1 MKSIAADAVSRP
13 HGRKKKKMEGDKLV
27 CGVCRFSVF
36 LADEEGWWY
45 PCLRVKVDPDQ
56 RPHDCPR
63 TGLEGQNGNAERDA

>member
-36 LADEEGWWY
+36 LVDEEDWWC
-45 PCLRVKVDPDQ
+45 PRLQVKVDPER
-56 RPHDCPR
+56 RPYDCPR
-63 TGLEGQNGNAERDA
+63 TDLEGYNGNAERDA